1 MSRGTTAR
9 RVLAGVLAIAAIG
22 CLVVAFRTP
31 ADAEVQEGS
40 DTPPPAT
47 PVWSPRRSP
56 QSFVVA
62 VGSTNL
68 QRTLDELA
76 TGTQSCFRVDVD
88 GLGTVAA
95 GGSAPTV
102 IPASTQK
109 VLTAAGTLG
118 ALGPEFTFTT
128 SAVGTAPPEGGVLD
142 RIWLVGGGDP
152 VLSTAEWTAKQA
164 AEPEYGGLTDSF
176 TPLASLAD
184 SIVAAGVRA
193 IPGGVIGDGSAY
205 STPPTLP
212 TWNESY
218 RSEIGPLG
226 ALVVDDGFDPV
237 TGQQVPD
244 PALAAAGQLSAL
256 LVARGVAVGPPTTGA
271 APNDSVEV
279 ASIRS
284 APLPALV
291 TELLSASDN
300 GTAEAFALAVGKATT
315 DTGTVTAGTAGIL
328 AALQDAGV
336 DVGGVTLV
344 DGSGLSR
351 ENQVTCGALIQTL
364 GLGVQPRY
372 RSVVEGLAIAGQRGT
387 LAERFGGT
395 ALVGRLWGKTGSL
408 NGVAGLTGLF
418 DVSDGTGTPRFATV
432 FNGDFTESGGRRLV
446 GSAAEAI
453 AAFPQSPPADQLV
466 PAP

>member
-1 MSRGTTAR
+1 VNRGATAR

-22 CLVVAFRTP
+22 CLVVAFRAP
-31 ADAEVQEGS
+31 ADAEVPTAA
-40 DTPPPAT
+40 DTPRLAT

-56 QSFVVA
+56 QPFVDA
-62 VGSTNL
+62 VGAANL

-76 TGTQSCFRVDVD
+76 AGTQSCFRVDVN
-88 GLGTVAA
+88 GLGTVAS
-95 GGSAPTV
+95 GGAAPSV

-118 ALGPEFTFTT
+118 ALGPEFTFITK
-128 SAVGTAPPEGGVLD
+128 AVAGAPPAGGVVD
-142 RIWLVGGGDP
+142 RIWMVGGGDP
-152 VLSTAEWTAKQA
+152 VLSTAAWTAKQA
-164 AEPEYGGLTDSF
+164 AEPEYAGLTGAF
-176 TPLASLAD
+176 TPLESLAD

-193 IPGGVIGDGSAY
+193 IPGGIIGDGSAY
-205 STPPTLP
+205 TTPTTLP
-212 TWNESY
+212 TWKQSY
-218 RSEIGPLG
+218 RSEVGPLG

-244 PALAAAGQLSAL
+244 PALAAAGDLTAL
-256 LVARGVAVGPPTTGA
+256 LVARGVAVGPPTTGV
-271 APNDSVEV
+271 APSDTVDV

-284 APLPALV
+284 APLRGLV

-315 DTGTVTAGTAGIL
+315 DTGTVTAGTAAIL
-328 AALQDAGV
+328 AELQGAGIDVAGV
-336 DVGGVTLV
+336 TMV

-351 ENQVTCGALIQTL
+351 ENQVTCAALIQTL

-395 ALVGRLWGKTGSL
+395 TLVGRLWGKTGSL

-418 DVSDGTGTPRFATV
+418 DPQAGTGSPRFATV
-432 FNGDFTESGGRRLV
+432 FNGAFSNGGGIALTTQ
-446 GSAAEAI
+446 AAEAI
-453 AAFPQSPPADQLV
+453 DAYPQAPPAEELV